1 MAQAAT
7 QLSVMVFPGTQT
19 LPVFAAQALG
29 FFARRGLAVE
39 LKPAPNSEEQR
50 QGLAAG
56 RYQIVHGAAD
66 QCVALV
72 EAAKVDA
79 AIVAGGDN
87 GFNHLF
93 VQRDIASIA
102 DLRGRTLV
110 ADVANTGWS
119 FVLYE
124 ILRRHGLKPG
134 DYRVHEAGAPFRRFE
149 AMRQDRTM
157 AAAILN
163 PPFAIHARRA
173 GLKDMGAAVDAIG
186 PYLGTV
192 PYVLRAW
199 AERHADV
206 LVAYLAACIEGLR
219 WSLDPA
225 NKAARRNSMPTGS
238 MCRPISQRRCRRS
251 RPIPSSDWPRM
262 PRSIWKASRP
272 CCACA
277 PRSRAWN
284 RRRPRNISI
293 FPITGARWPVSDASA
308 ALALEIVG
316 HRQRR
321 PHQAGGRS
329 SSVTSATGLNTL
341 KWCRRSSDQNAIT
354 VSIGGQPGTAQATC
368 ATRIAASPSEKRR
381 RTHSLT
387 RSSAAVCS
395 GLFLVNASILRPSCP
410 ATRVRPF
417 GRPKCKLVPG
427 IHVLLQDTMKVG
439 MDGRNKSGH
448 ATERVEIND

>member
-1 MAQAAT
+1 MARAGT

-19 LPVFAAQALG
+19 LPVFAAQAQG
-29 FFARRGLAVE
+29 FFTRRGLAIE

-72 EAAKVDA
+72 EAAKVEA

-93 VQRDIASIA
+93 VQPEIESIA

-124 ILRRHGLKPG
+124 ILRRHGLKAG

-149 AMRQDRTM
+149 AMRSDRTM

-173 GLKDMGAAVDAIG
+173 GLKDMGAVVDAIG

-192 PYVLRAW
+192 PYVLRPW
-199 AERHADV
+199 AARNAAT
-206 LVAYLAACIEGLR
+206 LVAYLQGCIEGLR

-225 NKAARRNSMPTGS
+225 NR
-238 MCRPISQRRCRRS
+238 
-251 RPIPSSDWPRM
+251 
-262 PRSIWKASRP
+262 
-272 CCACA
+272 
-277 PRSRAWN
+277 
-284 RRRPRNISI
+284 
-293 FPITGARWPVSDASA
+293 
-308 ALALEIVG
+308 
-316 HRQRR
+316 
-321 PHQAGGRS
+321 
-329 SSVTSATGLNTL
+329 
-341 KWCRRSSDQNAIT
+341 
-354 VSIGGQPGTAQATC
+354 
-368 ATRIAASPSEKRR
+368 
-381 RTHSLT
+381 
-387 RSSAAVCS
+387 SAAVKLYADRLDVPADIAAEMHAVATDPAH
-395 GLFLVNASILRPSCP
+395 GLARDAAFDGDGFSTVLRLRAAFEGGEPSPPDKYLDLSYYRC
-410 ATRVRPF
+410 ALA
-417 GRPKCKLVPG
+417 GL
-427 IHVLLQDTMKVG
+427 
-439 MDGRNKSGH
+439 
-448 ATERVEIND
+448 